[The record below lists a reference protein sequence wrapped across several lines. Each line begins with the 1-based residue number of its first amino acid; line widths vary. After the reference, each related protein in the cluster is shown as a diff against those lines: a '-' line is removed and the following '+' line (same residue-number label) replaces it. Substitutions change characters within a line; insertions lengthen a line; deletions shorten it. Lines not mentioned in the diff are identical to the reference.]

1 VAEQPRGGGHSR
13 GEYGRAGGHEAD
25 DELPDSEVIRALL
38 FLAVDHEVVD
48 PGELFAQVDFDGGW
62 RIDARH
68 ARNVS
73 SCLQNG
79 KTEKE
84 GFVPRSVARIVAPKL
99 SGASTGR

>member
-25 DELPDSEVIRALL
+25 DALPDSEVIRALL

-48 PGELFAQVDFDGGW
+48 PGELFAQVDFDGG
-62 RIDARH
+62 
-68 ARNVS
+68 